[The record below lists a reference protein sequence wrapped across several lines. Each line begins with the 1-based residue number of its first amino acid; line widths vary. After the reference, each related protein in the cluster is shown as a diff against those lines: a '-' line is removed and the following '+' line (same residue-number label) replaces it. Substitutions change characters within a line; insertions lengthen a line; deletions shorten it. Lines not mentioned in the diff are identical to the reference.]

1 MENIAVESRALVR
14 EPGDRTSDRGRPVGT
29 SALTTRMDVV
39 EHVLSRAAVVR
50 TAAFRSRRPLLAK
63 HVGAAVGAVV
73 APGPEVGAFR
83 AAVLGTTDPALAAR
97 LSSAGRHGQLSPDD
111 VAALLPITE
120 AALTVI
126 AAVLLTVDGAVL
138 SEVVD
143 AVRASEERID
153 RATLRSRLLTRSRD
167 AAFCMIG
174 DRPPLLGDAGALA
187 DALLLFLR
195 TEWIDTGTVPTARK
209 HPDCRPLDWAT
220 FAAIDGEIADP
231 VFFAVLIRR
240 LGSSERVGAAYD
252 KLRDDLLAQP
262 SERRPWVALED
273 TLSGA
278 PGSAAWKLELRREV
292 RRRRGLLLRVLRQAA
307 SDLTSPSGAMLPL
320 DHEPFMTDHAARLR
334 FGSAQER
341 DAVALAARCL
351 AGVADRA
358 ARSGEDRAVVRT
370 LASLGTDDRTT
381 GGLSTILG
389 VRSRKGM
396 LAALHA
402 ALAGEAHR
410 AGDGVEAAHR
420 VATAALELFAQS
432 RRDS

>member
-1 MENIAVESRALVR
+1 MENVTAESRVSVR
-14 EPGDRTSDRGRPVGT
+14 EPSTWSSGRGRPVGT
-29 SALTTRMDVV
+29 SALATRTEVI
-39 EHVLSRAAVVR
+39 EHVLARAPLVR
-50 TAAFRSRRPLLAK
+50 AAAFRERRSLLTK
-63 HVGAAVGAVV
+63 HVGAAVGAAV
-73 APGPEVGAFR
+73 APGPDVAAFR
-83 AAVLGTTDPALAAR
+83 GAVLGTTDPALAAR
-97 LSSAGRHGQLSPDD
+97 LASAGRHGQLSPED

-120 AALTVI
+120 AALSVI

-138 SEVVD
+138 SEVAA
-143 AVRASEERID
+143 AVRESAERID
-153 RATLRSRLLTRSRD
+153 RATLRGRLLTRSRD
-167 AAFCMIG
+167 AAFGLIG
-174 DRPPLLGDAGALA
+174 DRPPLLDDADGLA
-187 DALLLFLR
+187 DALLLSLR
-195 TEWIDTGTVPTARK
+195 TEWIETGTVPTARER
-209 HPDCRPLDWAT
+209 PDCRPLDWAT

-231 VFFAVLIRR
+231 AFFDVLVRR
-240 LGSSERVGAAYD
+240 IGSSERVGAAYD

-273 TLSGA
+273 ALSEA
-278 PGSAAWKLELRREV
+278 PGSAAWTIELRREV

-307 SDLTSPSGAMLPL
+307 SDLTSPSGAMLTL
-320 DHEPFMTDHAARLR
+320 DDEPFTTDHAARLR
-334 FGSAQER
+334 YGSAPER

-351 AGVADRA
+351 AEVADRA

-410 AGDGVEAAHR
+410 AGNGVEAAHR